1 LKTYFVHVFIKIS
14 TLYRELNKKIIK
26 DIFELRTMYDTDY
39 IINIVI

>member
-1 LKTYFVHVFIKIS
+1 MYSNERRPKSIYKNQ
-14 TLYRELNKKIIK
+14 YRELNKKIIK